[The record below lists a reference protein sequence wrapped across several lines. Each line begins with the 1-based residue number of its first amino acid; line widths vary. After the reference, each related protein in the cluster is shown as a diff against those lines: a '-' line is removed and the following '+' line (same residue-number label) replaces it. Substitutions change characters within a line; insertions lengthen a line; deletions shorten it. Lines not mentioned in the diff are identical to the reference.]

1 MRLYT
6 KRGDSGM
13 TDLMGDRV
21 KKTHPRV
28 EAYGTIDELNSVLGM
43 VRAILADKRLARMV
57 ERVQRDLF
65 VIGAELATSP
75 KLRPPMKLSRARLKA
90 LERQIDAFQNEA
102 PTPRLFVLPGGS
114 FEAALVH
121 FARRFAG
128 VRKGKSSLFPNR
140 RPFALWCCNI

>member
-102 PTPRLFVLPGGS
+102 PTPRFSFCPAVLLKPLWFIS
-114 FEAALVH
+114 PE
-121 FARRFAG
+121 RFAG
-128 VRKGKSSLFPNR
+128 ARKGGSSLFPNR